1 MAFTG
6 QAAAASCTAS
16 TQQSPSP
23 TTVERSP
30 SISKTCGQIPAHNP
44 HPIHS
49 SVTFTFIFLLLLPLA
64 VLLTLYTCLNK
75 INTFF
80 QNGTKKCGYNTK
92 NDNFFEN
99 CNRLRCKLHAST
111 FFENSPSK
119 SDFAHFA
126 SFQLLIFVQSKV
138 KPFYANRRKN
148 PIHALLPPFFGKDF
162 RNIGCLLSDIA
173 FDAPATV
180 IFASSEGNSATRGSG
195 CTPNV
200 VAKFCAKST
209 LCNKRTPCSGMRFC

>member
-30 SISKTCGQIPAHNP
+30 SISKTCGQILAHNP

-111 FFENSPSK
+111 FFEIHRPK
-119 SDFAHFA
+119 AT
-126 SFQLLIFVQSKV
+126 LPTVQVFSCCFLCKAKLNLFTPTDAKTRFTHCYRLFSARISV
-138 KPFYANRRKN
+138 TLVVFCQTLPLMRPQPLFLRR
-148 PIHALLPPFFGKDF
+148 
-162 RNIGCLLSDIA
+162 
-173 FDAPATV
+173 
-180 IFASSEGNSATRGSG
+180 
-195 CTPNV
+195 
-200 VAKFCAKST
+200 
-209 LCNKRTPCSGMRFC
+209 

>member
-30 SISKTCGQIPAHNP
+30 SISKTCGQILAHNP

-92 NDNFFEN
+92 NDNFLKIAIVCVVN
-99 CNRLRCKLHAST
+99 CTQALFLKFTVQKRLCPLCKFS
-111 FFENSPSK
+111 
-119 SDFAHFA
+119 
-126 SFQLLIFVQSKV
+126 
-138 KPFYANRRKN
+138 
-148 PIHALLPPFFGKDF
+148 
-162 RNIGCLLSDIA
+162 
-173 FDAPATV
+173 
-180 IFASSEGNSATRGSG
+180 
-195 CTPNV
+195 V
-200 VAKFCAKST
+200 VVFCAKQI
-209 LCNKRTPCSGMRFC
+209 

>member
-30 SISKTCGQIPAHNP
+30 SISKTCGQILAHNP

-92 NDNFFEN
+92 NDNFLKIAIVCVVN
-99 CNRLRCKLHAST
+99 CTQALFLKFTVQKRLCPLCKFS
-111 FFENSPSK
+111 
-119 SDFAHFA
+119 
-126 SFQLLIFVQSKV
+126 
-138 KPFYANRRKN
+138 
-148 PIHALLPPFFGKDF
+148 
-162 RNIGCLLSDIA
+162 
-173 FDAPATV
+173 
-180 IFASSEGNSATRGSG
+180 
-195 CTPNV
+195 V
-200 VAKFCAKST
+200 VAFLCKAKLNLFT
-209 LCNKRTPCSGMRFC
+209 QTDAKTRFTHCYRLFRQGFPQHWLSFVRHSL

>member
-30 SISKTCGQIPAHNP
+30 SISKTCGQILAHNP

-111 FFENSPSK
+111 FFEIHRSK
-119 SDFAHFA
+119 ATLPTVQVFSCCFLCKAKLNLFTQRNKKTRFTHCYRLFRQGFPQHWL
-126 SFQLLIFVQSKV
+126 SFVRHSL
-138 KPFYANRRKN
+138 
-148 PIHALLPPFFGKDF
+148 
-162 RNIGCLLSDIA
+162 
-173 FDAPATV
+173 
-180 IFASSEGNSATRGSG
+180 
-195 CTPNV
+195 
-200 VAKFCAKST
+200 
-209 LCNKRTPCSGMRFC
+209 